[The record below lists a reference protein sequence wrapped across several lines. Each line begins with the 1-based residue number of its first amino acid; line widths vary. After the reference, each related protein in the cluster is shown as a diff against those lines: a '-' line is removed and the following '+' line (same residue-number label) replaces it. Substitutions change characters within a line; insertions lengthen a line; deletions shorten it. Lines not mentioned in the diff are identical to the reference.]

1 MNLKLKAM
9 AAVVAFAGLFVM
21 MSLLGAF
28 YTVDEGERA
37 VVKRYGEVVDV
48 TGPGLHFKTPFIT
61 DVETVSVQSVKRV
74 YGGDNSLQ
82 AYSKD
87 MQIGALIVSLNITPN
102 SDSIAVR
109 DVIVKYGSLDN
120 YMTREVDPKVYQ
132 SVKATFAKYTAQS
145 SNENQIA
152 LSSAIFEEV
161 RRAVPTNVVTIQS
174 AQIED
179 IEFSNKFE
187 DAMEQRKLNEIAVER
202 QIQENLK
209 VAEVNKQTVATAEAN
224 AKALN
229 AEADA
234 AAYKIRQEATARA
247 EATRLQGE
255 AEASAI
261 KAKSTAL
268 ANNPGLIDL
277 TRAER
282 WNGALP
288 STMLGDA
295 TVPFM
300 NMSTK

>member
-1 MNLKLKAM
+1 M
-9 AAVVAFAGLFVM
+9 
-21 MSLLGAF
+21 
-28 YTVDEGERA
+28 
-37 VVKRYGEVVDV
+37 
-48 TGPGLHFKTPFIT
+48 
-61 DVETVSVQSVKRV
+61 
-74 YGGDNSLQ
+74 
-82 AYSKD
+82 
-87 MQIGALIVSLNITPN
+87 
-102 SDSIAVR
+102 R

-255 AEASAI
+255 AEALAI

-282 WNGALP
+282 WDGALP
-288 STMLGDA
+288 ATMLGDA